1 MAPPPA
7 AEPAPSSDVP
17 TWVIVAVVS
26 VMVVGIVVAGIAVLP
41 GLGAEKASG
50 PSYPSAWD
58 PRIAPYVKVV
68 EKERGLTFLH
78 PVSVR
83 FLSAAAF
90 EKTVTS
96 DEKDLD
102 KKERAQIDQSAG
114 LLRALGLIS
123 GDVDLFTAFNDAHGS
138 GTLAYYSFDDQRIT
152 IRGTTLTPAVRPT
165 LVHELTHALQDQRFG
180 IGARQRKLRKE
191 AEKGA
196 ATTESDVLD
205 AVVEGDAQRVATLY
219 RDSLNPQQRRAVA
232 ADEAKQS
239 AQADTGL
246 AKVPKVV
253 LTMIGAPYTLG
264 EAMMQAVAANG
275 GNAAVDAQFRDT
287 PTHDAVLLDPF
298 DALAGDTGAASVAV
312 PTLATGEKKF
322 DSGEFGDLSWYFVL
336 AERLPLHD
344 AVRAAD
350 GWGGDAYVAFQREGA
365 SCARAAYVGDTPEDT
380 ARMFGALQ
388 RWIAAAPGS
397 PAHAQIENGRV
408 LFESC
413 DPGTS
418 AHVGK
423 DASVDALRLAA
434 TRTYLGINLLRAGAP
449 LTVAHCLSDRL
460 AQEYPLASLSN
471 PSFGKGDPA
480 VMARVRELAAGCR

>member
-1 MAPPPA
+1 VIVGAVVLAVAGA
-7 AEPAPSSDVP
+7 AL
-17 TWVIVAVVS
+17 VAVVLL
-26 VMVVGIVVAGIAVLP
+26 VGKDA
-41 GLGAEKASG
+41 KAAS
-50 PSYPSAWD
+50 PSYPKSWD
-58 PRIAPYVKVV
+58 PRIAPYVKIV

-78 PVSVR
+78 PVTVR
-83 FLSAAAF
+83 FLSPAAF
-90 EKTVTS
+90 EKTVTG
-96 DEKDLD
+96 DEKDLG
-102 KKERAQIDQSAG
+102 KKERAQIDQAAG
-114 LLRALGLIS
+114 LLRALGLVT
-123 GDVDLFTAFNDAHGS
+123 GDVDLFAAFNDAHGS

-219 RDSLNPQQRRAVA
+219 RASLNAGQRRALA

-239 AQADTGL
+239 AQADQGL

-298 DALAGDTGAASVAV
+298 DALSGDTGAAKVAV
-312 PTLATGEKKF
+312 PALAAGEKKF
-322 DSGEFGDLSWYFVL
+322 DHGEFGDLTWYFML
-336 AERLPLHD
+336 AERLPLKD
-344 AVRAAD
+344 ALQAAD
-350 GWGGDAYVAFQREGA
+350 GWGGDAYVAFQRGGT
-365 SCARAAYVGDTPEDT
+365 SCARAAYVGDTPDDT
-380 ARMFGALQ
+380 ARMLGALQ

-397 PAHAQIENGRV
+397 PAHVQLENGLVR
-408 LFESC
+408 FESC
-413 DPGTS
+413 DPGTDAS
-418 AHVGK
+418 SGK
-423 DASVDALRLAA
+423 DASIAALRLVA
-434 TRTYLGINLLRAGAP
+434 TRTYLGVNLMRAGAP
-449 LTVAHCLSDRL
+449 LTLAHCLSGRL
-460 AQEYPLASLSN
+460 VQEYPVASLN
-471 PSFGKGDPA
+471 DPSFGKGDPA
-480 VMARVRELAAGCR
+480 VAARVRQLAASCR